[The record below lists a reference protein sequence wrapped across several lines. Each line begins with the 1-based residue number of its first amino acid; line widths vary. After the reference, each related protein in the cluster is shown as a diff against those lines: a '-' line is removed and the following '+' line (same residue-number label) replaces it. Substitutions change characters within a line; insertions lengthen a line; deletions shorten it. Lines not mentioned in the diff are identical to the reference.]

1 MFVATNYRMF
11 LDRFFV
17 LSRMERLAT
26 TRLHVALDMQNDEK
40 LRASLHE
47 ALQLIHQQKLQL
59 VADLQK
65 LMLSSSTSPLG
76 VAQMQQ

>member
-1 MFVATNYRMF
+1 MFATTNYRMF

-17 LSRMERLAT
+17 LTRMERLAT
-26 TRLHVALDMQNDEK
+26 TRLHVALDLQNDEK

-47 ALQLIHQQKLQL
+47 LLQLIHQQKLQL

-65 LMLSSSTSPLG
+65 LILASSTSPLG
-76 VAQMQQ
+76 AVQAQQ